1 MNRTENINLGGF
13 PFTIDVDAFAHLE
26 DYLDKIQSHFA
37 GTEGFEE
44 IQDDI
49 EMRMAELLQ
58 SRLKSKSIVNNDDVQ
73 YAISVM
79 GSPEDFGMDEAMEKA
94 FQRKQGSNYKT
105 GKRLFRDPEDKV
117 IGGVCSGL
125 ASYFG
130 VAEPLWIRIGFALVG
145 IFGGIGLPLYLLMW
159 ALVPEAKT
167 PKDFLAMRGEP
178 INVNNIAK
186 IVEEQVEQ
194 ISDHLSEIGQ
204 DWKERRR
211 KKKSWKKRRK
221 Y

>member
-1 MNRTENINLGGF
+1 MNRTENINLGGY
-13 PFTIDVDAFAHLE
+13 PFTIDVDAFANLE
-26 DYLDKIQSHFA
+26 DYLDKIQAHFA

>member
-1 MNRTENINLGGF
+1 MNRTENINLGGY
-13 PFTIDVDAFAHLE
+13 PFTIDVEAFSHLE
-26 DYLDKIQSHFA
+26 EYLQKIHDHFS
-37 GTEGFEE
+37 GSEGFED
-44 IQDDI
+44 IIDDI
-49 EMRMAELLQ
+49 ETRMAELLQ
-58 SRLKSKSIVNNDDVQ
+58 SRLKSKSIVIQEDVD

-79 GSPEDFGMDEAMEKA
+79 GMPEDFGAEDVIGKA
-94 FQRKQGSNYKT
+94 FHRKHSSTYKT

-125 ASYFG
+125 AAYFG
-130 VAEPLWIRIGFALVG
+130 VAEPLWIRIGFGLIG
-145 IFGGIGLPLYLLMW
+145 FFGGIGVPLYLLMW
-159 ALVPEAKT
+159 ALVSEAKT

-186 IVEEQVEQ
+186 IVNEQVDQ

-211 KKKSWKKRRK
+211 KKKSWRKKRK
-221 Y
+221 S

>member
-26 DYLDKIQSHFA
+26 DYLDKIQAHFA

-58 SRLKSKSIVNNDDVQ
+58 SRLKSKAIVNGDDVQ

-79 GSPEDFGMDEAMEKA
+79 GSPEDFGVDEAIEKA
-94 FQRKQGSNYKT
+94 FHRKQGSNYKT